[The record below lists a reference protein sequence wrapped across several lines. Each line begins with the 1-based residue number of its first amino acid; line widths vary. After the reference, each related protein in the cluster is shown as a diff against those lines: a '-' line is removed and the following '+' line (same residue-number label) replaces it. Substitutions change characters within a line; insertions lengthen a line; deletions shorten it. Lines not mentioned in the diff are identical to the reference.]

1 MQECERGR
9 LMSEKIRLYHTG
21 FDEIRIPDVH
31 YGRKNADFGQG
42 FYTSSDEEF
51 TRRWART
58 RRGEQTILNVYEL
71 DLSGLSVRRFERDLS
86 WFEYIFSNR
95 NRKPDT
101 LKADVIIGPIAN
113 DTIYDTLGIT
123 TSGFLNEEQSL
134 ELLMLGPVYVQIA
147 LKTEKAVRQLTWL
160 SSEIITPDQVAE
172 YRETVRQ
179 EEAAFQKAFAQLLD
193 RI

>member
-1 MQECERGR
+1 MI
-9 LMSEKIRLYHTG
+9 EKIRLYHTG

-58 RRGEQTILNVYEL
+58 RRGEQTILNIYEL
-71 DLSGLSVRRFERDLS
+71 DLSGLSVRHFERDLS

-113 DTIYDTLGIT
+113 DMIYDTLGIT

>member
-1 MQECERGR
+1 
-9 LMSEKIRLYHTG
+9 MSEMIRLYHTG

-58 RRGEQTILNVYEL
+58 RRGEQTILNIYEL
-71 DLSGLSVRRFERDLS
+71 DLSGLSVRHFERDLS